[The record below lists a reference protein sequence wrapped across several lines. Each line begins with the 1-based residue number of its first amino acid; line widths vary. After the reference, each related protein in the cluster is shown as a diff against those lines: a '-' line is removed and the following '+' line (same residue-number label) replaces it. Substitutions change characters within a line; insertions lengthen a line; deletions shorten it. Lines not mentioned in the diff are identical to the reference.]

1 MRRSS
6 GERYRR
12 CEEHGD
18 DAIQMGPNEVETARP
33 DLAKL
38 LGAVLSN
45 YRRRLSVFLRKTKI
59 LSLLVLCV
67 ATSALA
73 QRAPEPDV
81 LSTEK
86 EIKSFETVKV
96 SLAEAI
102 RVAAKKHKDAK
113 VIDVSFD
120 SQAGQ
125 LAYKVKTY
133 QDNNVWEGAVDAW
146 TGQIIGEGTTT
157 PVSKLDEE
165 DQLELAG
172 LLKASIDLSAATAL
186 AEEKGSGKAISAG
199 LEETNGRIVYEVTIV
214 KNGATTKFV
223 VDPRSGQIK

>member
-1 MRRSS
+1 
-6 GERYRR
+6 
-12 CEEHGD
+12 
-18 DAIQMGPNEVETARP
+18 
-33 DLAKL
+33 
-38 LGAVLSN
+38 
-45 YRRRLSVFLRKTKI
+45 VFLRKTKI
-59 LSLLVLCV
+59 LSLLVLCA

-96 SLAEAI
+96 SLVEAI

-113 VIDVSFD
+113 VVDVSFD

-172 LLKASIDLSAATAL
+172 LQKASIDLSAATAL

-214 KNGATTKFV
+214 NKGATTKFV
-223 VDPRSGQIK
+223 IDPKSGQIK

>member
-1 MRRSS
+1 V
-6 GERYRR
+6 
-12 CEEHGD
+12 H
-18 DAIQMGPNEVETARP
+18 
-33 DLAKL
+33 
-38 LGAVLSN
+38 
-45 YRRRLSVFLRKTKI
+45 KTTI
-59 LSLLVLCV
+59 LSLLILC
-67 ATSALA
+67 AAASAFA
-73 QRAPEPDV
+73 QRTPEPDV

-86 EIKSFETVKV
+86 EIKSFEKAKV

-102 RVAAKKHKDAK
+102 RIAAKRHKDAK
-113 VIDVSFD
+113 AVDVSFD

-165 DQLELAG
+165 DQLELVG
-172 LLKASIDLSAATAL
+172 LQKASIDLSMATAL
-186 AEEKGSGKAISAG
+186 AEERGSGKAISAG
-199 LEETNGRIVYEVTIV
+199 LEETNGRIVYEVMIV

-223 VDPRSGQIK
+223 VDPRSGQIE

>member
-1 MRRSS
+1 
-6 GERYRR
+6 
-12 CEEHGD
+12 
-18 DAIQMGPNEVETARP
+18 V
-33 DLAKL
+33 
-38 LGAVLSN
+38 
-45 YRRRLSVFLRKTKI
+45 RKAKI
-59 LSLLVLCV
+59 LSLLILCA

-86 EIKSFETVKV
+86 EIKSFETAKV

-102 RVAAKKHKDAK
+102 KIAAKQHRDAQ
-113 VIDVSFD
+113 VVDVSFD

-133 QDNNVWEGAVDAW
+133 QDNKVWEGAVDAW
-146 TGQIIGEGTTT
+146 TGQIIGDGTTT

-172 LLKASIDLSAATAL
+172 LLKASIDLSEATAL
-186 AEEKGSGKAISAG
+186 AEAKGSGKAISAG
-199 LEETNGRIVYEVTIV
+199 LEETNGRIVYEVSIV
-214 KNGATTKFV
+214 SNGATTKFV
-223 VDPRSGQIK
+223 VDPKSGQIK

>member
-1 MRRSS
+1 M
-6 GERYRR
+6 
-12 CEEHGD
+12 
-18 DAIQMGPNEVETARP
+18 
-33 DLAKL
+33 
-38 LGAVLSN
+38 
-45 YRRRLSVFLRKTKI
+45 FLCKTKI
-59 LSLLVLCV
+59 LSLLIFCA

-133 QDNNVWEGAVDAW
+133 QDNKVWEGAVDAW
-146 TGQIIGEGTTT
+146 TGQIIGGEGTTT

-172 LLKASIDLSAATAL
+172 LQKASIDLSAATAL

-214 KNGATTKFV
+214 NKGATTKFV
-223 VDPRSGQIK
+223 IDPKSGQIK

>member
-1 MRRSS
+1 LVTFA
-6 GERYRR
+6 GETHSLQAPVGR
-12 CEEHGD
+12 D
-18 DAIQMGPNEVETARP
+18 DKRET
-33 DLAKL
+33 L
-38 LGAVLSN
+38 V
-45 YRRRLSVFLRKTKI
+45 RKTTI
-59 LSLLVLCV
+59 LSLLILCA
-67 ATSALA
+67 ATSAFA
-73 QRAPEPDV
+73 QRTPEPDV
-81 LSTEK
+81 VPTEK
-86 EIKSFETVKV
+86 EIKSFEAAKV

-102 RVAAKKHKDAK
+102 RIAAKKYRDAK
-113 VIDVSFD
+113 VVEVSFD

-157 PVSKLDEE
+157 QVSKLDEE

-172 LLKASIDLSAATAL
+172 LLKASIDLSTATAL

-199 LEETNGRIVYEVTIV
+199 LEETNGRIAYEVMIV
-214 KNGATTKFV
+214 NNGATTKFV

>member
-1 MRRSS
+1 MRR
-6 GERYRR
+6 
-12 CEEHGD
+12 
-18 DAIQMGPNEVETARP
+18 
-33 DLAKL
+33 
-38 LGAVLSN
+38 
-45 YRRRLSVFLRKTKI
+45 TKI
-59 LSLLVLCV
+59 LALLILCA
-67 ATSALA
+67 ATAAFA

-102 RVAAKKHKDAK
+102 KVAANKHKDAK
-113 VIDVSFD
+113 VVDVSFD

-125 LAYKVKTY
+125 LAYKVKTF
-133 QDNNVWEGAVDAW
+133 QGNTVWEGAVDAW

-165 DQLELAG
+165 DLLELAG
-172 LLKASIDLSAATAL
+172 LQKASIDLSKATAL

-199 LEETNGRIVYEVTIV
+199 LEETNGRIVFEVTIV

-223 VDPRSGQIK
+223 VDPKNGQIK

>member
-1 MRRSS
+1 MSLHKS
-6 GERYRR
+6 TIV
-12 CEEHGD
+12 
-18 DAIQMGPNEVETARP
+18 A
-33 DLAKL
+33 L
-38 LGAVLSN
+38 LSMCAVT
-45 YRRRLSVFLRKTKI
+45 F
-59 LSLLVLCV
+59 
-67 ATSALA
+67 AFA
-73 QRAPEPDV
+73 QRTTEPDV
-81 LSTEK
+81 VPSEK
-86 EIKSFETVKV
+86 EIKSFEKAKL

-102 RVAAKKHKDAK
+102 AVAANKHKYAK
-113 VIDVSFD
+113 VVDVSFD

-172 LLKASIDLSAATAL
+172 LLRASIDLSAATAV

-199 LEETNGRIVYEVTIV
+199 LEETNGRVVYEVTV
-214 KNGATTKFV
+214 VSKGTTTKFV
-223 VDPRSGQIK
+223 VDPKSGQIK

>member
-1 MRRSS
+1 VGKM
-6 GERYRR
+6 
-12 CEEHGD
+12 
-18 DAIQMGPNEVETARP
+18 
-33 DLAKL
+33 
-38 LGAVLSN
+38 
-45 YRRRLSVFLRKTKI
+45 KI
-59 LSLLVLCV
+59 LLLVILC
-67 ATSALA
+67 ALCAAPSAFA

-81 LSTEK
+81 VASEK
-86 EIKSFETVKV
+86 EIKSFEAAKV

-102 RVAAKKHKDAK
+102 KIAAKKHRDAK
-113 VIDVSFD
+113 VVDVSFD

-172 LLKASIDLSAATAL
+172 LQKASIDLSTATAL

-199 LEETNGRIVYEVTIV
+199 LEEANGRIVYEVTIV

-223 VDPRSGQIK
+223 IDPKSGQIK

>member
-1 MRRSS
+1 VLKTR
-6 GERYRR
+6 
-12 CEEHGD
+12 
-18 DAIQMGPNEVETARP
+18 I
-33 DLAKL
+33 L
-38 LGAVLSN
+38 LL
-45 YRRRLSVFLRKTKI
+45 LI
-59 LSLLVLCV
+59 LCA
-67 ATSALA
+67 ATSVVA

-81 LSTEK
+81 VSTEK
-86 EIKSFETVKV
+86 EIKSFEAVKV

-102 RVAAKKHKDAK
+102 KIAAKKHREAK
-113 VIDVSFD
+113 VVDVSFD

-172 LLKASIDLSAATAL
+172 LLKATIDLSTATAL

-199 LEETNGRIVYEVTIV
+199 LEETNGRVVYEVSV
-214 KNGATTKFV
+214 VNKGATTKFV
-223 VDPRSGQIK
+223 IDPRTGQIK